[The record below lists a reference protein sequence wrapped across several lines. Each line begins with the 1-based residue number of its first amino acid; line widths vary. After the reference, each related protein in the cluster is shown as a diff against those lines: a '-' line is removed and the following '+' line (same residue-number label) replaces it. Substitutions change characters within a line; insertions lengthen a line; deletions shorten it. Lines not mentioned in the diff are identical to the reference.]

1 MSATYSSSIPLG
13 VYVKDI
19 IANLT
24 ARGILNRGKP
34 FARNTVYNILKN
46 EKYSGIYRH
55 GDEVFENMYPQ
66 IVPQE
71 IFDRV
76 RSKITANKYG
86 KRSVEVVYLLRH
98 KLKCGYCGQPI
109 SAEIE
114 IFFHKPTRNS
124 PDESRGCFVYKGRK
138 ENFDIE
144 IWIV

>member
-1 MSATYSSSIPLG
+1 MNETRQKGNFTGGFLIYGYKIENKKVVIDEETAEVVRYIFEQYSLG

-66 IVPQE
+66 IVP
-71 IFDRV
+71 
-76 RSKITANKYG
+76 N
-86 KRSVEVVYLLRH
+86 
-98 KLKCGYCGQPI
+98 
-109 SAEIE
+109 
-114 IFFHKPTRNS
+114 
-124 PDESRGCFVYKGRK
+124 
-138 ENFDIE
+138 
-144 IWIV
+144 